1 MTSNSACSAT
11 CGGGLTFST
20 DVTCNDDGYNNTDV
34 GRQMDAC
41 LTCESTST
49 ASLPSDG
56 NDTAKND
63 LYWFLCKDPIKCT
76 CSTLSGPPT
85 NHALVRS
92 VNMKY
97 TVQICLFINTTDT
110 SGMPACDTACNP
122 LQTVLETSWFTTPM
136 ATQYNY
142 CDIDSGS
149 FPANADTCASCLQG
163 KPGSVVLGNC
173 EYHYHHAKS

>member
-1 MTSNSACSAT
+1 MATTIQTWGGRWMHVSRAKAQAQPVSPLTETIRRRTTSIGSYVRDLIKRT
-11 CGGGLTFST
+11 CFTSS
-20 DVTCNDDGYNNTDV
+20 
-34 GRQMDAC
+34 
-41 LTCESTST
+41 ES
-49 ASLPSDG
+49 
-56 NDTAKND
+56 
-63 LYWFLCKDPIKCT
+63 
-76 CSTLSGPPT
+76 PT

-97 TVQICLFINTTDT
+97 TVQVCLFTNTTDT

-122 LQTVLETSWFTTPM
+122 VQTVLETSWFTTPM

-149 FPANADTCASCLQG
+149 FPANADTCASCLRG

-173 EYHYHHAKS
+173 EYNYNRAKS